1 MYRQQTVDVLTT
13 LYDWCNLDPTNIDD
27 ETYLLLKKFA
37 GVGSLFSSLT
47 AAAKSSVR

>member
-1 MYRQQTVDVLTT
+1 MYRQQTVDVFTR

-37 GVGSLFSSLT
+37 GVGIVVLLVDRSS
-47 AAAKSSVR
+47 